1 MAGYAGACHR
11 AELCADPVGS
21 NPPHRLTSP
30 QHVFHPT
37 PGASRTAFQRAQPET
52 IVMYN
57 LTVTRPKLQTAVLK
71 WFVSEEYSF
80 EQETVLQNSAA
91 AFTQTPSGGL
101 LDIGV
106 IVGRIAAGAATAV
119 ANAGNTGNG
128 TVSAP
133 SDLVG
138 VQVGAYAVEFIA
150 PAKFNVY
157 DPFGNLVGEGAT
169 GVAFANQIGFTITAG
184 ATAFAAGDGF
194 TITVA
199 VNANAGLIVPLNL
212 AAIDGSQNPIGV
224 ILRQTVVPAN
234 ANVPAVVVERF
245 AVLLNDGLIYP
256 TGSSAAQQTV
266 IRAQL
271 AALGLIVRFS

>member
-1 MAGYAGACHR
+1 M
-11 AELCADPVGS
+11 
-21 NPPHRLTSP
+21 
-30 QHVFHPT
+30 
-37 PGASRTAFQRAQPET
+37 
-52 IVMYN
+52 
-57 LTVTRPKLQTAVLK
+57 
-71 WFVSEEYSF
+71 
-80 EQETVLQNSAA
+80 
-91 AFTQTPSGGL
+91 
-101 LDIGV
+101 
-106 IVGRIAAGAATAV
+106 
-119 ANAGNTGNG
+119 
-128 TVSAP
+128 
-133 SDLVG
+133 
-138 VQVGAYAVEFIA
+138 
-150 PAKFNVY
+150 Y

-169 GVAFANQIGFTITAG
+169 GTAFGNQIGFTITAG

-224 ILRQTVVPAN
+224 ILRQTVVPAT

-256 TGSSAAQQTV
+256 AGSSAAQQAV